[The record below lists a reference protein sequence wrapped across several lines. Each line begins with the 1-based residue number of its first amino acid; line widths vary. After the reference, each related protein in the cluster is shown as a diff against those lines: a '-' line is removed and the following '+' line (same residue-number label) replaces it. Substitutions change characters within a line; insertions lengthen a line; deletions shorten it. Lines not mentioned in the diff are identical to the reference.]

1 MEDINRKS
9 LDTIIVERSVSHF
22 ERGPDGITR
31 EVTRNFK
38 QKAGVRSVDSSKRFA
53 HYIIDGMVMS
63 GVYFGPSIYF
73 NFIGLP
79 LIVDII
85 VSLSWI
91 FLFPAYYIFCEHYFQ
106 QTIGKMVTGSVVIN
120 EYAEPPTLSTA
131 ILRTLIRAVPF
142 EPYSCSSS
150 PSRGWHDE
158 WTHTWVVSKKEAE
171 RLKALVAK
179 HNAELNGGV

>member
-1 MEDINRKS
+1 MEDLNRKS
-9 LDTIIVERSVSHF
+9 LDNIIVERSVSHF
-22 ERGPDGITR
+22 ERGPDGVTR

-53 HYIIDGMVMS
+53 HHIIDGMVIT
-63 GVYFGPSIYF
+63 GGYFGSLSLHLT
-73 NFIGLP
+73 GLP
-79 LIVDII
+79 PILFVLL
-85 VSLSWI
+85 SMSWI
-91 FLFPAYYIFCEHYFQ
+91 VLFPAYYIFCEHYFQ
-106 QTIGKMVTGSVVIN
+106 QTVGKMVTGSVVIN
-120 EYAEPPTLSTA
+120 EYADRPSISTCV
-131 ILRTLIRAVPF
+131 LRTLIRVVPF
-142 EPYSCSSS
+142 EPYSCASS